1 MDRKL
6 IYKISTVAAPVL
18 CCCFAVG
25 IGMFEFMRL
34 TNLKYQEASG
44 TAQISDLQTS
54 LRDLANRPKSA
65 RVPVVADSN
74 MEQAQFVNALRV
86 IADVSKVSLVRWS
99 VGQTTPTTGPGS
111 ATKGG
116 TASKFPNGVSPMTNL
131 IEINGTF
138 AHARMFLY
146 NLARYRRLLA
156 LDDLHWQRT
165 NGWPITDLSFTVTR
179 YIVPAGQDVDAD
191 PDADPQANIQ
201 PLQNAPAASTGTAAP
216 VAMKSQP
223 MPQIERVASVLPGR
237 TGR

>member
-6 IYKISTVAAPVL
+6 IYKIGTVAAPVL

-34 TNLKYQEASG
+34 TNLRYQEASG
-44 TAQISDLQTS
+44 TAQISDLQNA

-86 IADVSKVSLVRWS
+86 IADTSKVSLVRWS
-99 VGQTTPTTGPGS
+99 VGQTAPTTGPGS
-111 ATKGG
+111 ATKGAPG
-116 TASKFPNGVSPMTNL
+116 SKFPTGVSPMTNL

-138 AHARMFLY
+138 AHARTFLY

-165 NGWPITDLSFTVTR
+165 NGWPVTDLSFTVTR
-179 YIVPAGQDVDAD
+179 FIVPAGQDVDAD
-191 PDADPQANIQ
+191 PDIDPQANIQ
-201 PLQNAPAASTGTAAP
+201 PLQNGPAASNGAAAP
-216 VAMKSQP
+216 IAMNSHS
-223 MPQIERVASVLPGR
+223 MPRIERVASVTPASMGR
-237 TGR
+237 